1 MNKIDIKLKYKKHIW
16 THYRNGSFNYN
27 SCQVDYVF
35 IDLNNKEIGMDITIF
50 TESDNSGICPV
61 FVEIID
67 FMYLAC
73 GTMPI
78 IIYYKVNGK
87 DIDLGQITCR
97 FFPAMKYFKNE
108 HLIDISNQTLN
119 DTTLANVQ
127 NIVRNKPFE
136 IFSAFT
142 ALTSTAYEEIYFEH
156 RIALLLQCFEG
167 YIYNKDSYYQKK
179 GITFKDRIAEILK
192 VLFDYDK
199 KYNTEILKTL
209 NFSEDGFLQALTDT
223 RHQFSHYIVKNNP
236 LSEDNYLV
244 TFFLLH
250 YIFRLYVIQEI
261 NLVPNEKNVEEFL
274 NSIYDWINVLNDSG
288 FKNFKSTTYGFSYAM
303 RQLNQP

>member
-1 MNKIDIKLKYKKHIW
+1 MNRIDVKLKYKKHIW
-16 THYRNGSFNYN
+16 TKYSNGSFSYN
-27 SCQVDYVF
+27 SYQVNYIF
-35 IDLNNKEIGMDITIF
+35 TNLSNREICMDITIL
-50 TESDNSGICPV
+50 TDSVNSGICPV

-78 IIYYKVNGK
+78 IIYYKDNNK
-87 DIDLGQITCR
+87 DIALEQISCR

-108 HLIDISNQTLN
+108 NLIDISNQTLN
-119 DTTLANVQ
+119 ESTLTNIQ

-142 ALTSTAYEEIYFEH
+142 ALTSSAYEEIYIEH
-156 RIALLLQCFEG
+156 RIALLLHCFEG
-167 YIYNKDSYYQKK
+167 YIYNKDSYYQKN
-179 GITFKDRIAEILK
+179 GITFKDRINEILK

-209 NFSEDGFLQALTDT
+209 NFSEDGFLQTLTDT
-223 RHQFSHYIVKNNP
+223 RHQFSHYIIKNSP
-236 LSEDNYLV
+236 LTEDNYLV

-250 YIFRLYVIQEI
+250 YIFRLYVIKEI
-261 NLVPNEKNVEEFL
+261 NLVPNEKNIEEFL
-274 NSIYDWINVLNDSG
+274 KSIYDWLNVLNNSG
-288 FKNFKSTTYGFSYAM
+288 FKNFKSITYAFNYAM
-303 RQLNQP
+303 QQLKP